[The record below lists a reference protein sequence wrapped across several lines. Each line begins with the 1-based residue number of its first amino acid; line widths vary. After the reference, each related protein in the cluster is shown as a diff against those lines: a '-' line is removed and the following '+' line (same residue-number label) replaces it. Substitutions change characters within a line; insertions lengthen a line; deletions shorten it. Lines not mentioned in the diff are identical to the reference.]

1 MKKVLTIIVAI
12 ILVGGIGIIIYNVNF
27 KDKDFYSVTEINND
41 DITSIEV
48 NKLSGDSDQQQVV
61 NITNRKE
68 IRKIMSDFAD
78 TKWVRE
84 PRSLNP
90 DEYYSVILKNEK
102 IPAAVLFVNS
112 NDSFYV
118 TTSKDEGS
126 NANSFIFKEDKVNEI
141 QKLFK

>member
-27 KDKDFYSVTEINND
+27 KDKGFYSVTEINND

-48 NKLSGDSDQQQVV
+48 NKLSGDSDQQRVV
-61 NITNRKE
+61 NITNHKE
-68 IRKIMSDFAD
+68 IRKVMSDFAD
-78 TKWVRE
+78 AKWVRE
-84 PRSLNP
+84 PQSLKP

-102 IPAAVLFVNS
+102 IPKAVLFVNS

-126 NANSFIFKEDKVNEI
+126 NANSFIFKEDKIIEI

>member
-41 DITSIEV
+41 AITSIEV

-68 IRKIMSDFAD
+68 IRKVMSDFAD
-78 TKWVRE
+78 AKWVRE
-84 PRSLNP
+84 PQSLNP

-102 IPAAVLFVNS
+102 IPKAVLFVNS

-126 NANSFIFKEDKVNEI
+126 NANSFNLKEDKIIEI

>member
-1 MKKVLTIIVAI
+1 LKKVLTIIVAI

>member
-126 NANSFIFKEDKVNEI
+126 NANSFIFKEDKIIEI

>member
-12 ILVGGIGIIIYNVNF
+12 ILVGGIGIIIHNVNF

-112 NDSFYV
+112 NDSFYA

-126 NANSFIFKEDKVNEI
+126 NANSFIFKEDKIIEI

>member
-41 DITSIEV
+41 AITSIEV

-68 IRKIMSDFAD
+68 IRKVMSDFAD
-78 TKWVRE
+78 AKWVRE
-84 PRSLNP
+84 PQSLNP

-102 IPAAVLFVNS
+102 IPKAVLFVNS

-126 NANSFIFKEDKVNEI
+126 NANSFILKEDKIIEI

>member
-102 IPAAVLFVNS
+102 IPEAVLFVNS

-126 NANSFIFKEDKVNEI
+126 NANSFIFKEDKIIEI

>member
-102 IPAAVLFVNS
+102 IPEAVLFVNS
-112 NDSFYV
+112 NETFYV

-126 NANSFIFKEDKVNEI
+126 NANSFIFKEDKIIEI

>member
-41 DITSIEV
+41 AITSIEV

-102 IPAAVLFVNS
+102 IPEAVLFVNS

-126 NANSFIFKEDKVNEI
+126 NANSFIFKEDKIIEI

>member
-41 DITSIEV
+41 AITSIEV

-68 IRKIMSDFAD
+68 IRKVMSDFAEA
-78 TKWVRE
+78 KWVRE
-84 PRSLNP
+84 PQSLNP

-102 IPAAVLFVNS
+102 IPKAVLFVNS

-126 NANSFIFKEDKVNEI
+126 NANSFILKEDKIIEI

>member
-27 KDKDFYSVTEINND
+27 KDKDFYSVTEINNE

-68 IRKIMSDFAD
+68 IRKVMSDFAD
-78 TKWVRE
+78 AKWVRE
-84 PRSLNP
+84 PQSLNP

-102 IPAAVLFVNS
+102 IPRAVLFVNS

-126 NANSFIFKEDKVNEI
+126 NANSFIFKEVKIIEI